1 MTQGSSRSRLI
12 VAAALVLISAPIVVS
27 AGCSSEPAASTSAAP
42 EASPTASPQA
52 GPPVSPEAS
61 PTDAGPATLDI
72 AARLLVVR
80 RQDGAWRLLRLTPA
94 TGAEETLATLPFR
107 PSQALASPSRERV
120 LYLNERRGLAV
131 VEVETGA
138 VTRISLAGLPI
149 RSIDGATWT
158 SAQRLLFG
166 GSRRAYPSP
175 EYSALYQV
183 DVPSG
188 TVASFRGLKG
198 GEPSYAT
205 DEGSLVY
212 VTRRTVGEEARET
225 IWRLRSLS
233 ARPRSFA
240 SATAYVDAGRLFNTP
255 LLSPDGAWLLGPR
268 TGTDVSVT
276 YRLYDVRFSRPFLT
290 SYGGSP
296 MFAAWGGGRLAFLQS
311 RPGQA
316 RVAVYLYDTD
326 DGSLTALTVPPTVIV
341 DFDWSP
347 QGDLAGWSPSG
358 TQSDGAVHVSAAS
371 SLGEWVELG
380 AGLVPVWVE

>member
-1 MTQGSSRSRLI
+1 MTQGSPRSRLI
-12 VAAALVLISAPIVVS
+12 VAAALVLITVGMVFS
-27 AGCSSEPAASTSAAP
+27 AGCGSGTVASTSAAP
-42 EASPTASPQA
+42 EASPPA
-52 GPPVSPEAS
+52 SPEAG
-61 PTDAGPATLDI
+61 PTDAGPATLDV
-72 AARLLVVR
+72 AARLLIAR
-80 RQDGAWRLLRLTPA
+80 RQDGTWRLLRLTPA

-131 VEVETGA
+131 VEVESGA
-138 VTRISLAGLPI
+138 VTRISLAGLPV
-149 RSIDGATWT
+149 RAIDGATWT
-158 SAQRLLFG
+158 SEERLLFG

-175 EYSALYQV
+175 EYSALYRV

-188 TVASFRGLKG
+188 RVANFRGLKG

-225 IWRLRSLS
+225 VWRLRSLS
-233 ARPRSFA
+233 ARPRAFA
-240 SATAYVDAGRLFNTP
+240 SAAAYIDAGRLFNTP
-255 LLSPDGAWLLGPR
+255 LLSPDGAWLLGPK

-276 YRLYDVRFSRPFLT
+276 YRLYDVRFAQPFLT
-290 SYGGSP
+290 SRGASP
-296 MFAAWGGGRLAFLQS
+296 MFAAWGGSKVAFLQS

-316 RVAVYLYDTD
+316 SVAVYLCDTD

-347 QGDLAGWSPSG
+347 QGDLAGWSPSDTLG
-358 TQSDGAVHVSAAS
+358 DGAVHVSAAS

-380 AGLVPVWVE
+380 AGLVPVWVK